1 MKDAL
6 SRISSRSQTKEE
18 KKKKREEKYKMK
30 ASSRELL
37 VLSIDSLDYEHTGTL
52 TFSVLNCDFIDYHF
66 YLVYTARECWLL

>member
-1 MKDAL
+1 
-6 SRISSRSQTKEE
+6 
-18 KKKKREEKYKMK
+18 MK

-66 YLVYTARECWLL
+66 YLIYTARVCWLL